1 MTLAP
6 RSLHGLT
13 VAFLALFLA
22 VTTIAGFGTFH
33 AARTAINRLVDRRIA
48 LESYQIAP
56 RGARVARDDLRR
68 RIAELTGRRDTADLG
83 ILLTDGQGRAIAG
96 NTRFTRAIPIGF
108 SSLDKAD
115 SIEGLSA
122 GRVFVRPVA
131 GNMRLTV
138 FAETEPI
145 DDYVAARRLIYIAGF
160 GAIILVV
167 LAGLLTFRSLV
178 GRRIAEVRQ
187 TAESIIE
194 GDLSRRVPVFGDGGE
209 FDQQAAAF
217 NRMLDRIGVL
227 VGEVRNVSNDIAHEM
242 RTPLA
247 RLRNALAV
255 LELDAEAEPVHARL
269 QLARQQADELLA
281 MFSAMLRIAEIDSGS
296 RRSGFAPVDVSEL
309 AADVVEMVRP
319 LAHERGQSIMLHAAR
334 APMHGDRQLLL
345 QMMANLAENAV
356 RHTPDGTAIC
366 IDVARDDDAVK
377 LTIADDG
384 PGIAADQRAV
394 VMRRFGRAGRPGE
407 TAGHGLGL
415 PLADAIARLHHGSVR
430 LEDAEPGLRIV
441 VTLPV
446 CPQ

>member
-1 MTLAP
+1 MKLLP

-13 VAFLALFLA
+13 VTFLVLFLA

-33 AARTAINRLVDRRIA
+33 AARTAINQLVDRRIA
-48 LESYQIAP
+48 LESYEIAP
-56 RGARVARDDLRR
+56 KDAAVSREDLRR
-68 RIAELTGRRDTADLG
+68 RIQELTGRRDTADLG

-96 NTRFTRAIPIGF
+96 NTRLSRAIPVGF

-122 GRVFVRPVA
+122 GRVFMRPISR
-131 GNMRLTV
+131 GMRLAV
-138 FAETEPI
+138 FAETEPF
-145 DDYVAARRLIYIAGF
+145 DDYVSARRLIYIAGF

-178 GRRIAEVRQ
+178 GRRIAQVRQ

-194 GDLSRRVPVFGDGGE
+194 GDLSRRVPVSGDGGE

-269 QLARQQADELLA
+269 QVAREQADELLA

-296 RRSGFAPVDVSEL
+296 RRSGFAPLDVSEL
-309 AADVVEMVRP
+309 VAEVVEMVQP
-319 LAHERGQSIMLHAAR
+319 LADERWQSIALAR
-334 APMHGDRQLLL
+334 ADAPLHGDRQLLL
-345 QMMANLAENAV
+345 QLVANLTENAV
-356 RHTPDGTAIC
+356 RHTPEGTAIR
-366 IDVARDDDAVK
+366 IAVARDDHAVK
-377 LTIADDG
+377 LTITDDG
-384 PGIAADQRAV
+384 PGIPADQRAV
-394 VMRRFGRAGRPGE
+394 VMRRFGRAGRSGE

-415 PLADAIARLHHGSVR
+415 PLADAIARLHHGSLR
-430 LEDAEPGLRIV
+430 LENAEPGLRIV
-441 VTLPV
+441 VTLPA
-446 CPQ
+446 